1 MCAAGRGRF
10 HWINLS
16 QARAAHMCAMTRM
29 PCEGPQKKQLERA
42 FQCKIPDEVY
52 DCMEEE
58 MRQIENGYFQFTAIR
73 RALMM
78 DDKALG
84 LLGIARRAGRLSLGH
99 DAAKG
104 AVLAGRARLCLISAD
119 ASDRLEREFFR
130 MTQGEKSIPL
140 RRVRYTME
148 QFHRAIGAK
157 AGVLTVDDDGFAE
170 KLLTGE
176 DNAYDDE

>member
-1 MCAAGRGRF
+1 
-10 HWINLS
+10 
-16 QARAAHMCAMTRM
+16 
-29 PCEGPQKKQLERA
+29 
-42 FQCKIPDEVY
+42 
-52 DCMEEE
+52 
-58 MRQIENGYFQFTAIR
+58 
-73 RALMM
+73 MM

-99 DAAKG
+99 DAAKS

-119 ASDRLEREFFR
+119 ASDRLEREFSR

-148 QFHRAIGAK
+148 QLHHAIGART
-157 AGVLTVDDDGFAE
+157 GVLTVDDDGFAE

>member
-1 MCAAGRGRF
+1 
-10 HWINLS
+10 
-16 QARAAHMCAMTRM
+16 
-29 PCEGPQKKQLERA
+29 
-42 FQCKIPDEVY
+42 
-52 DCMEEE
+52 
-58 MRQIENGYFQFTAIR
+58 
-73 RALMM
+73 MM

-99 DAAKG
+99 
-104 AVLAGRARLCLISAD
+104 D

>member
-1 MCAAGRGRF
+1 
-10 HWINLS
+10 
-16 QARAAHMCAMTRM
+16 
-29 PCEGPQKKQLERA
+29 
-42 FQCKIPDEVY
+42 
-52 DCMEEE
+52 
-58 MRQIENGYFQFTAIR
+58 
-73 RALMM
+73 MM

-104 AVLAGRARLCLISAD
+104 AVLAGKARLCLISAD
-119 ASDRLEREFFR
+119 ASERLEREFVR
-130 MTQGEKSIPL
+130 MTQGETGIPL

-148 QFHRAIGAK
+148 QFHRASGVRT
-157 AGVLTVDDDGFAE
+157 GVLTVDDDGFAE

>member
-1 MCAAGRGRF
+1 
-10 HWINLS
+10 
-16 QARAAHMCAMTRM
+16 
-29 PCEGPQKKQLERA
+29 
-42 FQCKIPDEVY
+42 
-52 DCMEEE
+52 
-58 MRQIENGYFQFTAIR
+58 
-73 RALMM
+73 MM

-130 MTQGEKSIPL
+130 MTQ
-140 RRVRYTME
+140 RVRYTME

>member
-1 MCAAGRGRF
+1 
-10 HWINLS
+10 
-16 QARAAHMCAMTRM
+16 
-29 PCEGPQKKQLERA
+29 
-42 FQCKIPDEVY
+42 
-52 DCMEEE
+52 
-58 MRQIENGYFQFTAIR
+58 
-73 RALMM
+73 MM

-148 QFHRAIGAK
+148 QFTAQSAQKRACLRWMTTALQK
-157 AGVLTVDDDGFAE
+157 SC
-170 KLLTGE
+170 
-176 DNAYDDE
+176 